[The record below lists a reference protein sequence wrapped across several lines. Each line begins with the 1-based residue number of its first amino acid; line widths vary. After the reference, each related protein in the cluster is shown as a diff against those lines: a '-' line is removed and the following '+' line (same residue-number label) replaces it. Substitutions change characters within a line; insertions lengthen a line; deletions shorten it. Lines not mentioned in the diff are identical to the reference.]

1 VEEALEQLE
10 FMRGV
15 LDISLDDLPDAS
27 KW

>member
-15 LDISLDDLPDAS
+15 LDISLDDLPDLY
-27 KW
+27 